1 MESAVRNGT
10 LGMKIAAILALIQ
23 GALGV
28 IRTFHWFNVGSDLM
42 GQGLLLFPLMGVVA
56 FFRGILVTA
65 IALLYGAFGCGALL
79 QKAWARWLGLI
90 AATVNLLLALSVIVQ
105 GEAVGQAVIWSIVPV
120 FIIGYLLSSAGP
132 GALKS

>member
-56 FFRGILVTA
+56 FFRV
-65 IALLYGAFGCGALL
+65 
-79 QKAWARWLGLI
+79 
-90 AATVNLLLALSVIVQ
+90 
-105 GEAVGQAVIWSIVPV
+105 
-120 FIIGYLLSSAGP
+120 SS
-132 GALKS
+132 